1 MSSQINS
8 KEQTDSESN
17 LTGNG
22 MDKTTSKICL
32 KLNIILA
39 EDRGFIGEVSSP
51 NWNTCSRMQANSSN
65 QNFLRIVLLFD
76 INTYTSGTCG
86 QVTGCIL

>member
-39 EDRGFIGEVSSP
+39 VDRGFIGEVSSP
-51 NWNTCSRMQANSSN
+51 N
-65 QNFLRIVLLFD
+65 
-76 INTYTSGTCG
+76 
-86 QVTGCIL
+86 